1 MKTDALPQTFV
12 VSRITRHSLE
22 SRPEHAQKE
31 QLPANEDPQDIE
43 DEQQVYTFSKYLD
56 SMAEDY
62 KEGNSNF
69 KSHYEDLEVVNE
81 DLQRQIDIVN
91 KQITQLKQNPQTP
104 ATQMHIQKSTQ
115 PENEGRNNHINLTA
129 HRGVKEYQ
137 ENNNEAVIQSLEK
150 QKSALLT
157 EQAGIKEAMLDMI
170 IDEMKRLENGN

>member
-1 MKTDALPQTFV
+1 MKTNALPQTFV
-12 VSRITRHSLE
+12 VPRITSHSLDN
-22 SRPEHAQKE
+22 RPEYVQTE
-31 QLPANEDPQDIE
+31 QLPPDGDPQNNEDKP
-43 DEQQVYTFSKYLD
+43 QVYTFSKYLD

-62 KEGNSNF
+62 KEGNANF
-69 KSHYEDLEVVNE
+69 KSHYEDLEVINK

-91 KQITQLKQNPQTP
+91 KQISQLKQNPHTH
-104 ATQMHIQKSTQ
+104 AAEINIQKSTQ

-137 ENNNEAVIQSLEK
+137 ENNNEVVIQSLEK

-157 EQAGIKEAMLDMI
+157 EQADVKKAMLDMI

>member
-12 VSRITRHSLE
+12 VPKIKNHSLE
-22 SRPEHAQKE
+22 SRSEYAQKE
-31 QLPANEDPQDIE
+31 QLLPNEDTQDDE
-43 DEQQVYTFSKYLD
+43 DEQQDYTFSKYLD
-56 SMAEDY
+56 SMAKDY
-62 KEGNSNF
+62 KEGNTNF

-91 KQITQLKQNPQTP
+91 KQITQLKQDPQTP
-104 ATQMHIQKSTQ
+104 ATKMYIQKSIQ
-115 PENEGRNNHINLTA
+115 PENERRKNHINLTA

-157 EQAGIKEAMLDMI
+157 EQADVKKTMLDMI
-170 IDEMKRLENGN
+170 IDEMKRLANEN